1 MKVAK
6 YWCLCVSN
14 SALKL
19 LKKGSG
25 CGRSEAGVRW
35 EREEGNLQ
43 ALESHH
49 VEKRR
54 RKEGEGAGE
63 EMEEG

>member
-1 MKVAK
+1 M
-6 YWCLCVSN
+6 SN